1 MVKETSFLPS
11 TTHPRRERERERETS
26 FDANLLLLFASCK
39 VLRTLLGF
47 LEGAGSRNLAPAFF
61 LESTMAI
68 QQTMFEL

>member
-1 MVKETSFLPS
+1 MVKETVFLPS
-11 TTHPRRERERERETS
+11 TTDPRTERERGTS

-61 LESTMAI
+61 LVSTMAI
-68 QQTMFEL
+68 QQIMFEL